1 MKPNTKRWLIT
12 FGIMM
17 AAMGLAYAAIPAPLG
32 GYWHTG
38 YSDCMC
44 DSKNLLKFED
54 GKAFRWAAGHD
65 IIKEDFGTYERHGY
79 WYRWQHKNETIW
91 IKPGWFHMKIRSQ
104 QYMLFSGE
112 RELRSDY
119 IEEVI
124 THKKKEPDKP
134 EASSGK

>member
-1 MKPNTKRWLIT
+1 MKPHTKRKLIK
-12 FGIMM
+12 FGVVFAVI
-17 AAMGLAYAAIPAPLG
+17 GVAYFAIPAPLS
-32 GYWHTG
+32 GYWHTV

-79 WYRWQHKNETIW
+79 WYRWQLKKETIW

-104 QYMLFSGE
+104 HGMLFPGE

-119 IEEVI
+119 IKEVI
-124 THKKKEPDKP
+124 NHKKQETNKSD
-134 EASSGK
+134 AGTGK